1 MGDIHYFYVIF
12 IAKNKLF
19 VMRDERADESDVTA
33 PGGVSRSFPVL
44 LLPATA
50 ATAVLL
56 GTATAA
62 DHSSHSRRNI
72 RRQ

>member
-50 ATAVLL
+50 AT
-56 GTATAA
+56 GPATAA
-62 DHSSHSRRNI
+62 DHSSHRRRDI
-72 RRQ
+72 RR